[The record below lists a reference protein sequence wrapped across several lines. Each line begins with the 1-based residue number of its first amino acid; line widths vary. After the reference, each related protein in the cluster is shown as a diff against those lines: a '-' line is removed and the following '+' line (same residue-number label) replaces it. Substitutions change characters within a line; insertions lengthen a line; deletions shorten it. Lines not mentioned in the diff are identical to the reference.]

1 VQAIMTAG
9 EVVAAD
15 AASGPGSAP
24 VTLVAAVQGEGFYVP
39 LNQRPAGHLMMA
51 ASTGP
56 SVERMLI
63 RRLTWAG
70 SPHRAAPSWPRQ
82 AGQSRNI
89 IVAPAI
95 TGWGAWLGC
104 GSVAV
109 LARPKTG
116 LVCDQGGA
124 LAGPGRYGILAVAMV
139 KNAGRAAWPG
149 VSRATVATES
159 PIRRVG
165 VRLIGAFRWLAG
177 DV

>member
-1 VQAIMTAG
+1 MTAG

-116 LVCDQGGA
+116 LVCYQGGA
-124 LAGPGRYGILAVAMV
+124 LAGPGRYGILAGGDGQKRWARRLAWGIASYGCDRVA
-139 KNAGRAAWPG
+139 NQAGR
-149 VSRATVATES
+149 RAPYRGLS
-159 PIRRVG
+159 
-165 VRLIGAFRWLAG
+165 LAG
-177 DV
+177 G